1 MDRRTTWKGAILVAA
16 GLLAGVVVPFGCGKP
31 GSTAPARVTGQ
42 VTVQGRP
49 LFGGLVVFV
58 PDPERGAGGTLF
70 SASIT
75 SDGGF
80 QLAEGQSVIPPGWY
94 RIAIAEPAG
103 YYESGFP
110 AQLRR
115 PDRSGI
121 EREVK
126 PGHDH
131 HFEFQIELTR

>member
-1 MDRRTTWKGAILVAA
+1 MKRGMSRRAVLLTAT
-16 GLLAGVVVPFGCGKP
+16 GLLAGVVSFGCGKP
-31 GSTAPARVTGQ
+31 TVAVPAKVSGQ

-49 LFGGLVVFV
+49 LAGGLIVFV
-58 PDPERGAGGTLF
+58 PDPDRNTSNTLLSAALGGDGTFTL
-70 SASIT
+70 A
-75 SDGGF
+75 DGG
-80 QLAEGQSVIPPGWY
+80 ATVAPGWY
-94 RIAIAEPAG
+94 RVAIAEPAG
-103 YYESGFP
+103 YYDSGFP